1 MQDKWNQQKMDNRG
15 IIHHLQNSFNH
26 CEDIVFKKIV
36 IKEFPITLI
45 YAEYII
51 DPSFI
56 DKYIMPKLDVVPW
69 GLEKFDEYL
78 MKEIQLENMTGSKE
92 DEIQLKIL
100 NGYILIHSNHSL
112 FAASANSVPKRTPEE
127 PATEPSIR
135 GPRDGLI
142 EDLGTN
148 IALIRKRLK
157 SNELKVEKFIIGKRS
172 NTTIAIVYVND
183 IINKELLST
192 VKKKINQIEVDVVSS
207 IQQIEAVISDQPYAL
222 IPSFDTTG
230 RPDFAVDCLNQG
242 KFLLLMDGQPTA
254 SIAPVQIANLF
265 KSPEDAN
272 LNFVFVSF
280 ERLLRF
286 FSLFISILLPGTWVA
301 LTTHNIEQI
310 PFLLVATVSV
320 NRYGI
325 PLSTPFEMLLMLILF
340 ELFNE
345 AGLRLPR
352 GAGQTVSV
360 LGGLIIGDA
369 AIRAG
374 ITSPPILIMG
384 ALTFI
389 SGFTLVNQTLSTSVT
404 LFRFLIFF
412 LGAMFGIFG
421 VVLGFLLIIS
431 YLVSL
436 TSIGVPFMA
445 MTYPF
450 HLSNIIRSFLKEP
463 WKIYKTRGSLA
474 SPEDR
479 TRQED

>member
-1 MQDKWNQQKMDNRG
+1 MQDKWNQQKIDDP
-15 IIHHLQNSFNH
+15 ILPFLKKSFNH
-26 CEDIVFKKIV
+26 CEDIVFKKIDM
-36 IKEFPITLI
+36 KECSITLI
-45 YAEYII
+45 YGEYLI

-56 DKYIMPKLDVVPW
+56 DKYIMPKLDNIPCFSEHV
-69 GLEKFDEYL
+69 DEYL
-78 MKEIQLENMTGSKE
+78 MTEIQVENLTHSKE
-92 DEIQLKIL
+92 EEIQLKIL
-100 NGYILIHSNHSL
+100 NGYILIHLNNVL

-142 EDLGTN
+142 EDLGSN

-157 SNELKVEKFIIGKRS
+157 SNELKVEKFLIGKRS
-172 NTTIAIVYVND
+172 NTTIAILYIND
-183 IINKELLST
+183 IINKDLLST
-192 VKKKINQIEVDVVSS
+192 IHSKIKKIDLDIVSS
-207 IQQIEAVISDQPYAL
+207 IQQIESVISDQPYAL
-222 IPSFDTTG
+222 IPTFDTTG
-230 RPDFAVDCLNQG
+230 RPDFAVECLNQG

-272 LNFVFVSF
+272 LNFIFVSF
-280 ERLLRF
+280 ERLLRC

-310 PFLLVATVSV
+310 PYLLVATVSV

-325 PLSTPFEMLLMLILF
+325 PLSTPFELLLMLILF

-404 LFRFLIFF
+404 LFRFFIFF

-421 VVLGFLLIIS
+421 VVLGFLIIIS

-436 TSIGVPFMA
+436 TSIGVPFLS

-450 HLSNIIRSFLKEP
+450 TFSNIIRSFLKEP
-463 WKIYKTRGSLA
+463 WKLYKTRGSLA

-479 TRQED
+479 TRQEE

>member
-1 MQDKWNQQKMDNRG
+1 M
-15 IIHHLQNSFNH
+15 
-26 CEDIVFKKIV
+26 
-36 IKEFPITLI
+36 
-45 YAEYII
+45 
-51 DPSFI
+51 
-56 DKYIMPKLDVVPW
+56 
-69 GLEKFDEYL
+69 
-78 MKEIQLENMTGSKE
+78 
-92 DEIQLKIL
+92 
-100 NGYILIHSNHSL
+100 
-112 FAASANSVPKRTPEE
+112 
-127 PATEPSIR
+127 
-135 GPRDGLI
+135 
-142 EDLGTN
+142 
-148 IALIRKRLK
+148 
-157 SNELKVEKFIIGKRS
+157 
-172 NTTIAIVYVND
+172 ND
-183 IINKELLST
+183 IINKDLLST
-192 VKKKINQIEVDVVSS
+192 IQSKLKKIELDIVSS
-207 IQQIEAVISDQPYAL
+207 IQQIEAVISDQPYTL
-222 IPSFDTTG
+222 IPTFDTTG

-286 FSLFISILLPGTWVA
+286 FSLFISVLLPGTWVA

-310 PFLLVATVSV
+310 PYLLVATVSL

-325 PLSTPFEMLLMLILF
+325 PFSSPFELLLMLLLY

-374 ITSPPILIMG
+374 ITSPPMLIVG

-404 LFRFLIFF
+404 LFRFFIFF

-421 VVLGFLLIIS
+421 VVLGFLLILS

-436 TSIGVPFMA
+436 TSIGVPFLS

-450 HLSNIIRSFLKEP
+450 RLSNIMRSFLKEP
-463 WKIYKTRGSLA
+463 WKSYKTRGSLA